1 MKLSLN
7 ENCIKTNDYVL
18 GGFWNLSSSL
28 KLDNS
33 NNNNNK
39 LFEESRLVVFRKK
52 ENCTTLV

>member
-28 KLDNS
+28 KLDN
-33 NNNNNK
+33 NK
-39 LFEESRLVVFRKK
+39 KK
-52 ENCTTLV
+52 